1 MILRDPDFEAMKDM
15 TRLTWQLDFEAI
27 PAAGNDDNS
36 LPAGGAPP
44 T

>member
-27 PAAGNDDNS
+27 ATARNDDAS
-36 LPAGGAPP
+36 PPPRGALPL
-44 T
+44 